1 MIAPPVSLNR
11 FSVRPPVK
19 QIHEYID
26 DHWQEGIADLIRL
39 CRQPSIS
46 AQGVGMPEM
55 AQLLAQVM
63 DEYGVST
70 RIFPIPKS
78 MFPVIYGEIA
88 GESPVTI
95 LFYDH
100 YDVQPPEPLELWTS
114 PPFEPVQREGK
125 LFARGVSDNKGNIAA
140 RLLAIKAFQKT
151 RGKLPISVKFLI
163 EGEEEIG
170 STNLGA
176 FVKHNRRLL
185 KADACI
191 WECGG
196 INWKDQP
203 IITLGLKGIVYVQLE
218 AHGASQDVHSSM
230 GTVVP
235 NPAWRLVWAL
245 SSIKDID
252 ENILIAGLYDNV
264 RPPTKQEIK
273 AIRAIPR
280 DDRETKESL
289 VLKRFVKGVTGF
301 EYKSRHILEP
311 ICNICGL
318 DSGYT
323 GPGSKTV
330 LPCVARAKL
339 DFRLVPDQRAEEIL
353 SKLRK
358 HLNSHGF
365 SDVTIAPTTEGEN
378 PARTPLDSP
387 FVNIVVSTAKEVFGA
402 DPVIVPSMSG
412 SGPMYYFTDALGLP
426 TAGIGVD
433 YLGSRPH
440 APDENIRLADF
451 ILGTKHV
458 AALLERMAS
467 DWQPQR
473 KGRS

>member
-1 MIAPPVSLNR
+1 M
-11 FSVRPPVK
+11 K
-19 QIHEYID
+19 QIYDYID
-26 DHWQEGIADLIRL
+26 DHWQDGVADLIRL

-55 AQLLAQVM
+55 VQLLAQVM
-63 DEYGVST
+63 GEYGVAT
-70 RIFPIPKS
+70 RILPVPKGK
-78 MFPVIYGEIA
+78 FPVVYGEIA
-88 GESPVTI
+88 GESPVTL

-100 YDVQPPEPLELWTS
+100 YDVQPSEPLDLWTS

-125 LFARGVSDNKGNIAA
+125 LFARGVSDNKGNTVA
-140 RLLAIKAFQKT
+140 RLLALRAFLKT
-151 RGKLPISVKFLI
+151 KHKLPISVKFLI

-170 STNLGA
+170 SPNLGA
-176 FVKHNRRLL
+176 FVKRNCDLL

-196 INWKDQP
+196 VNWKDQP
-203 IITLGLKGIVYVQLE
+203 IIMLGLKGILYVELE
-218 AHGASQDVHSSM
+218 ARGASQDVHSSM

-245 SSIKDID
+245 ASIKDMD
-252 ENILIAGLYDNV
+252 ENIHIAGFYDNV
-264 RPPTKQEIK
+264 RPPTRQEIR

-280 DDRETKESL
+280 DDQETKQSL
-289 VLKRFVKGVTGF
+289 RLKKFVKGVTGF

-311 ICNICGL
+311 ICNICGIY
-318 DSGYT
+318 SGYT

-330 LPCVARAKL
+330 LPCIARAKL
-339 DFRLVPDQRAEEIL
+339 DFRLVPNQHPEEIL
-353 SKLRK
+353 SKLRR

-365 SDVTIAPTTEGEN
+365 SDITIAPTTEGEN

-387 FVNIVVSTAKEVFGA
+387 FLTIVAATGKEVFGA
-402 DPVIVPSMSG
+402 DPVIMPAMAG
-412 SGPMYYFTDALGLP
+412 SGPMYYFTNTLGLP

-433 YLGSRPH
+433 YLGSRAH
-440 APDENIRLADF
+440 APDENIRLVDF

-467 DWQPQR
+467 GWQFGP
-473 KGRS
+473 KGRSKKWK

>member
-1 MIAPPVSLNR
+1 M
-11 FSVRPPVK
+11 K
-19 QIHEYID
+19 QIYDYID
-26 DHWQEGIADLIRL
+26 DHWQEGVADLMRL

-55 AQLLAQVM
+55 VQLLAQM
-63 DEYGVST
+63 MSEYGIST
-70 RIFPIPKS
+70 RILPVPKGKY
-78 MFPVIYGEIA
+78 PVVYGELS
-88 GESPVTI
+88 GELPATI

-114 PPFEPVQREGK
+114 PPFEPIQREGK
-125 LFARGVSDNKGNIAA
+125 LFGRGVSDNKGNTVA
-140 RLLAIKAFQKT
+140 RLLALRAFQKM

-170 STNLGA
+170 SPNLGA
-176 FVKHNRRLL
+176 FVERNRRLL

-196 INWKDQP
+196 VNWKDQP
-203 IITLGLKGIVYVQLE
+203 IIMLGLKGILYVELE
-218 AHGASQDVHSSM
+218 ARGASQDVHSSM

-245 SSIKDID
+245 ASLKDMD
-252 ENILIAGLYDNV
+252 ENIQIAGFYDNV
-264 RPPTKQEIK
+264 RPPTKQEIAAIK
-273 AIRAIPR
+273 AIPP
-280 DDRETKESL
+280 DDEETKQSL
-289 VLKRFVKGVTGF
+289 GLKEFVKGVSGF
-301 EYKSRHILEP
+301 DYRSRYILEP
-311 ICNICGL
+311 ICNICGIY
-318 DSGYT
+318 SGYT

-339 DFRLVPDQRAEEIL
+339 DFRLVPDQRPNEIL

-358 HLNSHGF
+358 HLDSHGF
-365 SDVTIAPTTEGEN
+365 SDIAIAPTTEGEN

-387 FVNIVVSTAKEVFGA
+387 FVTIVAATGREVFGA
-402 DPVIVPSMSG
+402 DPVIMPAMAG
-412 SGPMYYFTDALGLP
+412 SGPMYYFTDTLGLP

-433 YLGSRPH
+433 YLGSRAH

-467 DWQPQR
+467 DWQSRQ
-473 KGRS
+473 KGRSKKWK

>member
-1 MIAPPVSLNR
+1 MENIYD
-11 FSVRPPVK
+11 
-19 QIHEYID
+19 YID
-26 DHWQEGIADLIRL
+26 DHWQEGIADLMRL

-46 AQGVGMPEM
+46 AQGVGMAEM
-55 AQLLAQVM
+55 TQLLAQVM
-63 DEYGVST
+63 GEYGVST
-70 RIFPIPKS
+70 HIL
-78 MFPVIYGEIA
+78 PVPNGKYPVVYGEIA
-88 GESPVTI
+88 GESPVTL

-114 PPFEPVQREGK
+114 PPFQPTQREGK
-125 LFARGVSDNKGNIAA
+125 LFARGVSDNKGNTVA
-140 RLLAIKAFQKT
+140 RLLALRAFQKT
-151 RGKLPISVKFLI
+151 KRKLPISVKFLI

-170 STNLGA
+170 SPNLGA
-176 FVKHNRRLL
+176 FVKRNRRLL
-185 KADACI
+185 KANACI

-196 INWKDQP
+196 VNWKDQP
-203 IITLGLKGIVYVQLE
+203 IIMLGLKGILYVQLE
-218 AHGASQDVHSSM
+218 ARGASQDVHSSM

-245 SSIKDID
+245 ASIKDMD
-252 ENILIAGLYDNV
+252 ENIQIAGFYDNV
-264 RPPTKQEIK
+264 RPPTEQEIK
-273 AIRAIPR
+273 AIKAIPR
-280 DDRETKESL
+280 DDKETRQSL
-289 VLKRFVKGVTGF
+289 GLKKFVKGVTGF

-311 ICNICGL
+311 ICNICGIY
-318 DSGYT
+318 SGYT

-330 LPCVARAKL
+330 LPCVAQAKL
-339 DFRLVPDQRAEEIL
+339 DFRLVPDQRPEEIL

-358 HLNSHGF
+358 HLDSHGF
-365 SDVTIAPTTEGEN
+365 ADITIAPTTEGEN

-387 FVNIVVSTAKEVFGA
+387 FVNIVAATGKDVFGA
-402 DPVIVPSMSG
+402 DPVIMPAMAG
-412 SGPMYYFTDALGLP
+412 SGPMYYFTDTLGLP

-433 YLGSRPH
+433 YLGSRAH

-473 KGRS
+473 KGRSKKWK

>member
-1 MIAPPVSLNR
+1 MENIYD
-11 FSVRPPVK
+11 
-19 QIHEYID
+19 YID
-26 DHWQEGIADLIRL
+26 DHWQEGVADLMRL

-55 AQLLAQVM
+55 VQLLAQVM
-63 DEYGVST
+63 GEYGVST
-70 RIFPIPKS
+70 RILPVPKGKY
-78 MFPVIYGEIA
+78 PVVYGEIA
-88 GESPVTI
+88 GASPTTI

-100 YDVQPPEPLELWTS
+100 YDVQPPEPLELWSS

-125 LFARGVSDNKGNIAA
+125 LFARGVSDNKGNTVA
-140 RLLAIKAFQKT
+140 RLLALRAFRKT
-151 RGKLPISVKFLI
+151 KRKLPISVKFLI

-170 STNLGA
+170 SPNLGA
-176 FVKHNRRLL
+176 FVKRNRRLL

-196 INWKDQP
+196 VNWKDQP
-203 IITLGLKGIVYVQLE
+203 IIMLGLKGILYVQLE
-218 AHGASQDVHSSM
+218 AHGASEDVHSSM

-245 SSIKDID
+245 ASIKDID
-252 ENILIAGLYDNV
+252 ENIQIAGFYDNV
-264 RPPTKQEIK
+264 KPPTKQEMK
-273 AIRAIPR
+273 AIKAIPR
-280 DDRETKESL
+280 DDRETKQSL
-289 VLKRFVKGVTGF
+289 GLKEFLKRVTRF

-311 ICNICGL
+311 ICNICGIY
-318 DSGYT
+318 SGYT

-339 DFRLVPDQRAEEIL
+339 DFRLVPNQRPEEIL

-358 HLNSHGF
+358 HLDSHGF
-365 SDVTIAPTTEGEN
+365 SDIAIAPTTEGEN

-387 FVNIVVSTAKEVFGA
+387 FVNIVASTGKEVFGA
-402 DPVIVPSMSG
+402 DPVIMPAMAG
-412 SGPMYYFTDALGLP
+412 SGPMYYFTDTLGLP

-433 YLGSRPH
+433 YLGSRAH

-467 DWQPQR
+467 DWQPRQ
-473 KGRS
+473 KGRSKKWK